1 MLAAPLMPRFLLAA
15 LVPVAALLS
24 AVACDT
30 DAKGINDC
38 REMEY
43 ARCTASRSCDFGI
56 DSDERE
62 ADCKRFSRDN
72 CLHGLSTGVEP
83 KRGEVEACLNV
94 IQRAGECARD
104 ESGDQPA
111 LECEGIGL
119 TQREDVSVCEVV
131 EDPTLA
137 FRCAWLLQD
146 PPEPPEPP
154 DGG

>member
-1 MLAAPLMPRFLLAA
+1 MPRFLFAA
-15 LVPVAALLS
+15 LVPFAALLS

-38 REMEY
+38 REIEY
-43 ARCTASRSCDFGI
+43 ARCSAARGCDYGV

-62 ADCKRFSRDN
+62 EQCKRYVRDD

-83 KRGEVEACLNV
+83 KRGLVDACVRV
-94 IQRAGECARD
+94 IRGAGDCAR
-104 ESGDQPA
+104 ESGDQSA
-111 LECEGIGL
+111 AECEEIGD
-119 TQREDVSVCEVV
+119 TQREVSVCEVV

-137 FRCAWLLQD
+137 FQCAWLLQD
-146 PPEPPEPP
+146 PPEPPDPG